1 MTMLIDRVKPWQVIA
16 LLLVLL
22 ALAIC
27 IGYLLGGLIY
37 HTPKESPRVSSNAI
51 VEHVTP
57 YYTSANNMAVIDE
70 KKPKLTTGTQNTAL
84 GYKAIWPK
92 TTNGKEEVF
101 YGHDDTHWW
110 PKENHDK

>member
-1 MTMLIDRVKPWQVIA
+1 MRMLIDRVKPWQVIA

-37 HTPKESPRVSSNAI
+37 HTPKESPRVSSNSI
-51 VEHVTP
+51 VENGPLPH
-57 YYTSANNMAVIDE
+57 IDVSN
-70 KKPKLTTGTQNTAL
+70 TTGSGNTAL
-84 GYKAIWPK
+84 GYKALKPK
-92 TTNGKEEVF
+92 TTNGKETVF

-110 PKENHDK
+110 QKENHDK